1 MFKTFASAML
11 AAVSTAATVT
21 YLDADISSLRGV
33 MTYDITA
40 LKVELTSTMQNFAKN
55 DQ

>member
-11 AAVSTAATVT
+11 AAVSTAASVAV
-21 YLDADISSLRGV
+21 LDVDISSFKGV

-40 LKVELTSTMQNFAKN
+40 LKIELTSTMQNFATT